1 MNPIF
6 KQKHSRSNCA
16 PVPLVLAP
24 GAVRLAVAPLLQ
36 RDAETTRC
44 GGGGG
49 GVKGSCGINGNVR
62 GRWRGRGRA
71 LELVVEAVVVAA
83 EGVLVRPVA
92 AVVLQVADLRGVD
105 AAAVVALE
113 LTGAARAVRRK

>member
-36 RDAETTRC
+36 RDAETTR